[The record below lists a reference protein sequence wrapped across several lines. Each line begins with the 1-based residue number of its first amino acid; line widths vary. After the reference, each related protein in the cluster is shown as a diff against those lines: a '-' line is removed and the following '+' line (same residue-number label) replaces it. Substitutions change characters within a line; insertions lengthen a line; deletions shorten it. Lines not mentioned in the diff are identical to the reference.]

1 MFPHK
6 DVSSEEEKKNVRK
19 NLKVDFMQ
27 RDIPFRKKKK
37 IIVLLH
43 YALRYTQTFSIK
55 IMIFKSSEFACDCKF
70 SLITAFDLY
79 IKL

>member
-37 IIVLLH
+37 SLC
-43 YALRYTQTFSIK
+43 YC
-55 IMIFKSSEFACDCKF
+55 IMLYVTHRHFQLKS
-70 SLITAFDLY
+70 
-79 IKL
+79 

>member
-37 IIVLLH
+37 NHCVIALCFTLH
-43 YALRYTQTFSIK
+43 TG
-55 IMIFKSSEFACDCKF
+55 IFN
-70 SLITAFDLY
+70 
-79 IKL
+79 